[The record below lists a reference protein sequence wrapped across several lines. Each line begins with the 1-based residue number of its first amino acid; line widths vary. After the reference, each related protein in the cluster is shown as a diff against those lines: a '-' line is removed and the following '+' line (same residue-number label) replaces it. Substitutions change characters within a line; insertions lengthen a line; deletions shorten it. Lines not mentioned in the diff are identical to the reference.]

1 MLDFVKSQQF
11 CVKWNSYS
19 SNLQSV
25 FPRLLNSEHFVDITL
40 ACEGQMIKCHKVVLS
55 ACSTYFEKLLVQNPC
70 QHPIIFMK
78 DMKHWEVQAL
88 VDFMY
93 RGEVNVSQEELNSLL
108 VAAEALQ
115 IRGLCG
121 SDNANRQQEGV
132 RQPSS
137 PLSKIPAVSL
147 PNDIELSGGTS
158 LGHESPPQ
166 KKRKIPG
173 DEKDPSQSVTPRISS
188 VSGSTLGADSNVV
201 LAPSASSDQFRTDG
215 PSEDVEEELKD
226 KRIKQEVETDDNFL
240 EGDGDGGVPDD
251 EAGVEQQ
258 EDSDSNNREDV
269 HSNALLD
276 QPGPS
281 GIATTGPAE
290 KAATGD
296 IRAELL
302 RLIHE
307 DWLHSPLRSR
317 VSRTYTSSSLWKALL
332 DVTEGE
338 SIYMAAKHNGVP
350 RKTLRNWMKRW
361 NIKMEFSWLPK
372 VRPYRQYSNDN
383 LWAALMDV
391 KQGGSVYRAS
401 KEHGIPRKTLRN
413 WMKRWNIKSVY
424 SPPVRR
430 SVPPILEA
438 PMGGEISKGS
448 GVTLTPVIPK
458 LLSQKKSNLEGRV
471 NLGTL
476 TVSSGV
482 TIAPS
487 VPSLLASPVGR
498 VRQILCFSSEETSTC
513 GAVSVH
519 IPVRK
524 TRSRQDRKSLSSAA
538 ELVLQGTSLRRA
550 CEKYQVARS
559 TLYDFM
565 KQLNAAYA
573 LQNVMCVL
581 SPSMSAGKIPIMAMP
596 NTPDSKEY
604 IPMPSPGSSPGSTR
618 KRF

>member
-290 KAATGD
+290 KAAT
-296 IRAELL
+296 
-302 RLIHE
+302 
-307 DWLHSPLRSR
+307 
-317 VSRTYTSSSLWKALL
+317 V
-332 DVTEGE
+332 
-338 SIYMAAKHNGVP
+338 
-350 RKTLRNWMKRW
+350 
-361 NIKMEFSWLPK
+361 EFSWLPK

>member
-215 PSEDVEEELKD
+215 PSEDVEEDLKD

-290 KAATGD
+290 KAAT
-296 IRAELL
+296 E
-302 RLIHE
+302 
-307 DWLHSPLRSR
+307 
-317 VSRTYTSSSLWKALL
+317 
-332 DVTEGE
+332 
-338 SIYMAAKHNGVP
+338 
-350 RKTLRNWMKRW
+350 
-361 NIKMEFSWLPK
+361 
-372 VRPYRQYSNDN
+372 
-383 LWAALMDV
+383 
-391 KQGGSVYRAS
+391 
-401 KEHGIPRKTLRN
+401 
-413 WMKRWNIKSVY
+413 
-424 SPPVRR
+424 
-430 SVPPILEA
+430 
-438 PMGGEISKGS
+438 
-448 GVTLTPVIPK
+448 
-458 LLSQKKSNLEGRV
+458 
-471 NLGTL
+471 
-476 TVSSGV
+476 
-482 TIAPS
+482 
-487 VPSLLASPVGR
+487 
-498 VRQILCFSSEETSTC
+498 
-513 GAVSVH
+513 
-519 IPVRK
+519 
-524 TRSRQDRKSLSSAA
+524 
-538 ELVLQGTSLRRA
+538 
-550 CEKYQVARS
+550 
-559 TLYDFM
+559 
-565 KQLNAAYA
+565 LNAAYA

-618 KRF
+618 VRRSEAELRKAAECVQKGMTFQNVSDAFNIPISTIRFYMARRGILPQRRRGRISNSAQNPAASQSQQPPYMVLHYKLPDIQKKTT